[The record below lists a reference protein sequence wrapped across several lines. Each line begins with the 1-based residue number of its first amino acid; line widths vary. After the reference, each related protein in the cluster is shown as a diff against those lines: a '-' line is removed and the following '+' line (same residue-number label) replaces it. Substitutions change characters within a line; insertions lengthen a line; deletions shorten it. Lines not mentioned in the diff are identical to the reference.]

1 MAYGPAV
8 RNPNTGRMF
17 NLSDVASGML
27 TFVTKLEFNLAYT
40 TATSMTFNVL
50 GGVPESA
57 QIVLIYNV
65 STAAIIAPSP
75 YVGVDFVSVT
85 GFTRSG
91 SNLIINFNTKLDAP
105 GAQQAPLSISVYQ
118 TTTFPKIS
126 SNSYGVAFFGGT
138 SPQAITDTIK
148 IGYVR
153 ANAVRSIA
161 ANATINVSDIA
172 GSGDAVFGWWS
183 NPSAVVEMNH
193 ADKTISSTA
202 ATTLYLTAFGEVPNL
217 TLPKYGLAIW
227 NKSGRLVYSSAHI
240 PFSKVTT
247 KNIGTGTVDTG
258 VDKPMI
264 PLGRCGYDAINNG
277 LWTIPIRGF
286 TINGRNVGSG
296 RSARNQYTSL
306 NTGGATPNIDNYP
319 LPCPILDATLYHNV

>member
-1 MAYGPAV
+1 MAHGLNV
-8 RNPNTGRMF
+8 KNPNTGKMF
-17 NLSDVASGML
+17 NVADVANGMMS
-27 TFVTKLEFNLAYT
+27 FVTKLEFNLDYT
-40 TATSMTFNVL
+40 NASSMTFNVL
-50 GGVPESA
+50 SGVPASS

-75 YVGVDFVSVT
+75 YVGVDFVSTT
-85 GFTRSG
+85 GFSRSG
-91 SNLIINFNTKLDAP
+91 DNLIINFNTKLNAP
-105 GAQQAPLSISVYQ
+105 GSQQAKLSISVYQ
-118 TTTFPKIS
+118 ITAFPK
-126 SNSYGVAFFGGT
+126 NTDAYGIAFFGGA
-138 SPQAITDTIK
+138 SPQAITDTTK
-148 IGYVR
+148 LGYVR

-240 PFSKVTT
+240 PLSKVTT

-296 RSARNQYTSL
+296 RSARNQYDRL
-306 NTGGATPNIDNYP
+306 NTGGATPNIPNYP

>member
-1 MAYGPAV
+1 MAYGLAV

-17 NLSDVASGML
+17 NLADVASGML

-172 GSGDAVFGWWS
+172 GSRDAVFGWWS

-296 RSARNQYTSL
+296 RSARNQYDRL
-306 NTGGATPNIDNYP
+306 NTGGATPNIPNYP

>member
-1 MAYGPAV
+1 MAYGLNV
-8 RNPNTGRMF
+8 KNPNTGKMF
-17 NLSDVASGML
+17 NVADVANGMMS
-27 TFVTKLEFNLAYT
+27 FVTKLEFNLDYT
-40 TATSMTFNVL
+40 NASSMTFNVL
-50 GGVPESA
+50 SGVPASS

-75 YVGVDFVSVT
+75 YVGVDFVSTT
-85 GFTRSG
+85 GFSRSG
-91 SNLIINFNTKLDAP
+91 DNLIINFNTKLNAP
-105 GAQQAPLSISVYQ
+105 GSQQAKLSISVYQ
-118 TTTFPKIS
+118 ITAFPK
-126 SNSYGVAFFGGT
+126 NTDAYGIAFFGGA
-138 SPQAITDTIK
+138 SPQAITDTTK
-148 IGYVR
+148 LGYVR

-247 KNIGTGTVDTG
+247 KSIGTGTVDTG

-277 LWTIPIRGF
+277 LWTISIRGF

-296 RSARNQYTSL
+296 RSTRNQYTSL
-306 NTGGATPNIDNYP
+306 NTGGATPNIANYP

>member
-1 MAYGPAV
+1 MAYGLNV
-8 RNPNTGRMF
+8 KNPNTGKMF
-17 NLSDVASGML
+17 NVADVANGMMS
-27 TFVTKLEFNLAYT
+27 FVTKLEFNLDYT
-40 TATSMTFNVL
+40 NASSMTFNVL
-50 GGVPESA
+50 SGVPASS

-75 YVGVDFVSVT
+75 YVGVDFVSTT
-85 GFTRSG
+85 GFSRSG
-91 SNLIINFNTKLDAP
+91 DNLIINFNTKLNAP
-105 GAQQAPLSISVYQ
+105 GSQQAKLSISVYQ
-118 TTTFPKIS
+118 ITAFPK
-126 SNSYGVAFFGGT
+126 NTDAYGIAFFGGA
-138 SPQAITDTIK
+138 SPQAITDTTK
-148 IGYVR
+148 LGYVR

-172 GSGDAVFGWWS
+172 GSGDSVFGWWS

-247 KNIGTGTVDTG
+247 KSIGTGTVDTG

-296 RSARNQYTSL
+296 RSARNQYDRL
-306 NTGGATPNIDNYP
+306 NTGGATPNIPNYP
-319 LPCPILDATLYHNV
+319 LSCPILDATLYHNV

>member
-1 MAYGPAV
+1 MAYGLNV
-8 RNPNTGRMF
+8 KNPNTGKMF
-17 NLSDVASGML
+17 NVADVANGMMS
-27 TFVTKLEFNLAYT
+27 FVTKLEFNLDYT
-40 TATSMTFNVL
+40 NASSMTFNVL
-50 GGVPESA
+50 SGVPASS

-75 YVGVDFVSVT
+75 YVGVDFVSTT
-85 GFTRSG
+85 GFSRSG
-91 SNLIINFNTKLDAP
+91 DNLIINFNTKLNAP
-105 GAQQAPLSISVYQ
+105 GSQQAKLSISVYQ
-118 TTTFPKIS
+118 ITAFPK
-126 SNSYGVAFFGGT
+126 NTDAYGIAFFGGA
-138 SPQAITDTIK
+138 SPQAITDTTK
-148 IGYVR
+148 LGYVR

-247 KNIGTGTVDTG
+247 KNIGTSTVDTG

-306 NTGGATPNIDNYP
+306 NTGGATPNIANYP

>member
-1 MAYGPAV
+1 MAYGLNV
-8 RNPNTGRMF
+8 KNPNTGKMF
-17 NLSDVASGML
+17 NVADVANGMMS
-27 TFVTKLEFNLAYT
+27 FVTKLEFNLDYT
-40 TATSMTFNVL
+40 NASSMTFNVL
-50 GGVPESA
+50 SGVPASS

-75 YVGVDFVSVT
+75 YVGVDFVSTT
-85 GFTRSG
+85 GFSRSG
-91 SNLIINFNTKLDAP
+91 DNLIINFNTKLNAP
-105 GAQQAPLSISVYQ
+105 GSQQAKLSISVYQ
-118 TTTFPKIS
+118 ITAFPK
-126 SNSYGVAFFGGT
+126 NTDAYGIAFFGGA
-138 SPQAITDTIK
+138 SPQAITDTTK
-148 IGYVR
+148 LGYVR
-153 ANAVRSIA
+153 ANAVRSIG

-247 KNIGTGTVDTG
+247 KNIGTSTVDTG

-296 RSARNQYTSL
+296 RSARNQYDRL
-306 NTGGATPNIDNYP
+306 NTGGATPNIPNYP
-319 LPCPILDATLYHNV
+319 LSCPILDATLYHNV

>member
-1 MAYGPAV
+1 MAYGLNV
-8 RNPNTGRMF
+8 KNPNTGKMF
-17 NLSDVASGML
+17 NVADVANGMMS
-27 TFVTKLEFNLAYT
+27 FVTKLEFNLDYT
-40 TATSMTFNVL
+40 NASSMTFNVL
-50 GGVPESA
+50 SGVPASS

-75 YVGVDFVSVT
+75 YVGVDFVSTT
-85 GFTRSG
+85 GFSRSG
-91 SNLIINFNTKLDAP
+91 DNLIINFNTKLNAP
-105 GAQQAPLSISVYQ
+105 GSQQAKLSISVYQ
-118 TTTFPKIS
+118 ITAFPK
-126 SNSYGVAFFGGT
+126 NTDAYGIAFFGGA
-138 SPQAITDTIK
+138 SPQAITDTTK
-148 IGYVR
+148 LGYVR

-296 RSARNQYTSL
+296 RSTRNQYTSL
-306 NTGGATPNIDNYP
+306 NTGGATPNIANYP
-319 LPCPILDATLYHNV
+319 LPSPILDATLYHNV

>member
-1 MAYGPAV
+1 MAYGLNV
-8 RNPNTGRMF
+8 KNPNTGKMF
-17 NLSDVASGML
+17 NVADVANGMMS
-27 TFVTKLEFNLAYT
+27 FVTKIEFGLDYSDAK
-40 TATSMTFNVL
+40 SMTFNVL
-50 GGVPESA
+50 GEVAASA
-57 QIVLIYNV
+57 EIVVIYNV
-65 STAAIIAPSP
+65 STAAIEAPPP
-75 YVGVDFVSVT
+75 YVGVDFISAI
-85 GFTRSG
+85 GFSRSG
-91 SNLIINFNTKLDAP
+91 ANLTIHFNHKLNIP
-105 GAQQAPLSISVYQ
+105 GYQEVPLSISVYQ
-118 TTTFPKIS
+118 ITAFPK
-126 SNSYGVAFFGGT
+126 NTDAYGIAFFGGA
-138 SPQAITDTIK
+138 SPQAITDTTK
-148 IGYVR
+148 LGYVR

-296 RSARNQYTSL
+296 RSTRNQYTRL
-306 NTGGATPNIDNYP
+306 NTGGATPNIANYP

>member
-1 MAYGPAV
+1 MAYGLAV

-17 NLSDVASGML
+17 NLADVASGML

-153 ANAVRSIA
+153 ANAVRSIS

-296 RSARNQYTSL
+296 RSARNQYDRL
-306 NTGGATPNIDNYP
+306 NTGGATPNIPNYP
-319 LPCPILDATLYHNV
+319 LSCPILDATLYHNV

>member
-1 MAYGPAV
+1 MAYGLNV
-8 RNPNTGRMF
+8 KNPNTGKMF
-17 NLSDVASGML
+17 NVADVANGMMS
-27 TFVTKLEFNLAYT
+27 FVTKLEFNLDYT
-40 TATSMTFNVL
+40 DASSMTFNVL
-50 GGVPESA
+50 SGVPASS

-75 YVGVDFVSVT
+75 YVGVDFVSTT
-85 GFTRSG
+85 GFSRSG
-91 SNLIINFNTKLDAP
+91 DNLILNFNTKLNAP
-105 GAQQAPLSISVYQ
+105 GSQQAKLSISVYQ
-118 TTTFPKIS
+118 ITAFPK
-126 SNSYGVAFFGGT
+126 NTDAYGIAFFGGA
-138 SPQAITDTIK
+138 SPQAITDTTK
-148 IGYVR
+148 LGYVR

-202 ATTLYLTAFGEVPNL
+202 ATTLYLTAFGEVSNL

-306 NTGGATPNIDNYP
+306 NTGGATPNIANYP
-319 LPCPILDATLYHNV
+319 LSCPILDATLYHNV

>member
-1 MAYGPAV
+1 MAYGLNV
-8 RNPNTGRMF
+8 KNPNTGKMF
-17 NLSDVASGML
+17 NVADVANGMMS
-27 TFVTKLEFNLAYT
+27 FVTKLEFNLDYT
-40 TATSMTFNVL
+40 NASSMTFNVL
-50 GGVPESA
+50 SGVPASS

-75 YVGVDFVSVT
+75 YVGVDFVSTT
-85 GFTRSG
+85 GFSRSG
-91 SNLIINFNTKLDAP
+91 DNLIINFNTKLNAP
-105 GAQQAPLSISVYQ
+105 GSQQAKLSISVYQ
-118 TTTFPKIS
+118 ITAFPK
-126 SNSYGVAFFGGT
+126 NTDAYGIAFFGGA
-138 SPQAITDTIK
+138 SPQAITDTTK
-148 IGYVR
+148 LGYVR

-296 RSARNQYTSL
+296 RSARNQYDRL
-306 NTGGATPNIDNYP
+306 NTGGATPNIPNYP

>member
-1 MAYGPAV
+1 
-8 RNPNTGRMF
+8 
-17 NLSDVASGML
+17 
-27 TFVTKLEFNLAYT
+27 
-40 TATSMTFNVL
+40 
-50 GGVPESA
+50 
-57 QIVLIYNV
+57 
-65 STAAIIAPSP
+65 
-75 YVGVDFVSVT
+75 
-85 GFTRSG
+85 
-91 SNLIINFNTKLDAP
+91 
-105 GAQQAPLSISVYQ
+105 SVYQ
-118 TTTFPKIS
+118 ITAFPK
-126 SNSYGVAFFGGT
+126 NTDAYGIAFFGGA
-138 SPQAITDTIK
+138 SPQAITDTTK
-148 IGYVR
+148 LGYVR
-153 ANAVRSIA
+153 ANAVRSIG

-247 KNIGTGTVDTG
+247 KSIGTGTVDTG

-306 NTGGATPNIDNYP
+306 NTGGATPNIANYP

>member
-1 MAYGPAV
+1 MAYGLNV
-8 RNPNTGRMF
+8 KNPNTGKMF
-17 NLSDVASGML
+17 NVADVANGMMS
-27 TFVTKLEFNLAYT
+27 FVTKLEFNLDYT
-40 TATSMTFNVL
+40 NASSMTFNVL
-50 GGVPESA
+50 SGVPASS

-75 YVGVDFVSVT
+75 YVGVDFVSTT
-85 GFTRSG
+85 GFSRSG
-91 SNLIINFNTKLDAP
+91 DNLIINFNTKLNAP
-105 GAQQAPLSISVYQ
+105 GSQQAKLSISVYQ
-118 TTTFPKIS
+118 ITAFPK
-126 SNSYGVAFFGGT
+126 NTDAYGIAFFGGA
-138 SPQAITDTIK
+138 SPQAITDTTK
-148 IGYVR
+148 LGYVR

-172 GSGDAVFGWWS
+172 GSGEAVFGWWS

-296 RSARNQYTSL
+296 RSARNQYDRL
-306 NTGGATPNIDNYP
+306 NTGGATPNIPNYP

>member
-1 MAYGPAV
+1 
-8 RNPNTGRMF
+8 
-17 NLSDVASGML
+17 
-27 TFVTKLEFNLAYT
+27 
-40 TATSMTFNVL
+40 
-50 GGVPESA
+50 
-57 QIVLIYNV
+57 
-65 STAAIIAPSP
+65 
-75 YVGVDFVSVT
+75 VGVDFVSTT
-85 GFTRSG
+85 GFSRSG
-91 SNLIINFNTKLDAP
+91 NNLIINFNTKLDAP

-126 SNSYGVAFFGGT
+126 NNSYGVAFFGGT

-296 RSARNQYTSL
+296 RSARNQYDRL
-306 NTGGATPNIDNYP
+306 NTGGATPNIPNYP

>member
-1 MAYGPAV
+1 MAYGLNV
-8 RNPNTGRMF
+8 KNPNTGKMF
-17 NLSDVASGML
+17 NVADVANGMMS
-27 TFVTKLEFNLAYT
+27 FVTKLEFNLDYT
-40 TATSMTFNVL
+40 NASSMTFNVL
-50 GGVPESA
+50 SGVPASS

-75 YVGVDFVSVT
+75 YVGVDFVSTT
-85 GFTRSG
+85 GFSRSG
-91 SNLIINFNTKLDAP
+91 DNLIINFNTKLNAP
-105 GAQQAPLSISVYQ
+105 GSQQAKLSISVYQ
-118 TTTFPKIS
+118 ITAFPK
-126 SNSYGVAFFGGT
+126 NTDAYGIAFFGGA
-138 SPQAITDTIK
+138 SPQAITDTTK
-148 IGYVR
+148 LGYVR
-153 ANAVRSIA
+153 ANAVRSIS

-296 RSARNQYTSL
+296 RSTRNQYTSL
-306 NTGGATPNIDNYP
+306 NTGGATPNIANYP